1 MAKKNIIRIA
11 GVITDTPKMTLDAA
25 EFDKKTFETKIAAE
39 RRSGAEDTLI
49 LVLSGG
55 SVGTKKALDKIKK
68 GAAVMVTGEV
78 RTVNVK
84 EIKNNAPT
92 VKIFIEASKVEPIE
106 KIETRINEVKLKGR
120 ICKDPRIRQTPK
132 GIHVADIMVAVSGK
146 KGANFIP
153 CICWQNV
160 ADAAE
165 KIEKGMYVEIE
176 GRFQSR
182 EYKKQ
187 IEGSVP
193 YLMTAYEVSITQLGV
208 DFGDHTEEQQ
218 EDQTEA
224 EPEAQNEE

>member
-1 MAKKNIIRIA
+1 MAKKNIIKIT
-11 GVITDTPKMTLDAA
+11 GVIKDTPKMTLNAV
-25 EFDKKTFETKIAAE
+25 EFEKKTFETRITAE

-49 LVLSGG
+49 LVFSGEA
-55 SVGTKKALDKIKK
+55 VGTKKTLDKMKQ

-84 EIKNNAPT
+84 EIKNNTPT
-92 VKIFIEASKVEPIE
+92 VKIFVEATKVEPIE
-106 KIETRINEVKLKGR
+106 QIETRINEVKLKGK

-132 GIHVADIMVAVSGK
+132 GVHVADLMVAVNSK
-146 KGANFIP
+146 KGVNFIP

-193 YLMTAYEVSITQLGV
+193 YLMTAYEVSITQLGI
-208 DFGDHTEEQQ
+208 DFG
-218 EDQTEA
+218 DQTEA
-224 EPEAQNEE
+224 EPEEQNAE